1 MKAFVITPEIKK
13 QESPVLEGGLFNSF
27 RNGHGITIKDA
38 KQVSDI
44 KKPSKRKR
52 KLSLDG
58 DKTSSSS
65 DKEAKKYVADIVA
78 ADAPIIDSYEEVNE
92 LVKASIAQ
100 INQVQGELKSEFDQ
114 VRMSRVKGKY
124 KYLTDL
130 STVISSLASTKLQA
144 IKELESIITTAN
156 KMEISRVKDLK
167 IDAVDDNQAIMGLYE
182 NIVNT
187 PRQQLSGGFMP
198 AVPAGEGVSGTPQ
211 FISFNDMKTY
221 DIRPQESPNSKFTPQ
236 ENRMILE
243 NNPNIKTV
251 VVYDR
256 RNDDRYFK
264 VMNMQTGE
272 YVENVSTPDP
282 FLLEGISF
290 NFHTM
295 TARNSNVN
303 MNFPLVI
310 IGNETEDSDPVGV
323 GAGQIIDNF
332 GGNY

>member
-1 MKAFVITPEIKK
+1 MPAFIITQKIEK
-13 QESPVLEGGLFNSF
+13 SPTVNSTLFSSF
-27 RNGHGITIKDA
+27 RNGNGVTIKDPEPELEL
-38 KQVSDI
+38 
-44 KKPSKRKR
+44 KKPSKKRKR
-52 KLSLDG
+52 KVLEDG
-58 DKTSSSS
+58 ENSSSKS
-65 DKEAKKYVADIVA
+65 EPKKYVADIVA
-78 ADAPIIDSYEEVNE
+78 ADAPIIDSYDEVND
-92 LVKASIAQ
+92 LVRSSIAQ
-100 INQVQGELKSEFDQ
+100 INQVQSELKIEFDQ

-167 IDAVDDNQAIMGLYE
+167 IDAGDDNQAIMGLYE

-198 AVPAGEGVSGTPQ
+198 AIPAGEGISGTPQ

-221 DIRPQESPNSKFTPQ
+221 DIKPQETPNSNFTPE

-303 MNFPLVI
+303 MNFPLVV

-323 GAGQIIDNF
+323 GTGKIIDNF